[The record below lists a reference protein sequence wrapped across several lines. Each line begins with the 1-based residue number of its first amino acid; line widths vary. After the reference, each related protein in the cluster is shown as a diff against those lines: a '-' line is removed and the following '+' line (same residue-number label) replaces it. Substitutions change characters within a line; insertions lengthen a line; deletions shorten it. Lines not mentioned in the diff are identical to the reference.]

1 MAHNQFFYRIDG
13 LDLTPG
19 NKTAGFC
26 FSVSTQVMALL
37 AKEPV
42 SQEEIDRLMT
52 RARKRLSR
60 LVSQPATL
68 AANAEILFFENT
80 VCPRAFISDA
90 MFGGSIGADPETFG
104 KLLTPHPVDRIG
116 PEVEFTPHNCDL
128 AEQALILVV
137 LAQTW
142 TEYAW
147 AKLSEIAGR
156 GGPAVESSYLVRWE
170 DKPAQLTPYWDVA
183 EHSGAPVVES
193 FDSEGKRV
201 KVYRL
206 VNERYEAHLD

>member
-26 FSVSTQVMALL
+26 FSVSTQAMAVL

-42 SQEEIDRLMT
+42 LQEEIDRLMT
-52 RARKRLSR
+52 HARKRLSR
-60 LVSQPATL
+60 FGSDPAKS

-80 VCPRAFISDA
+80 ACPRAFISDA
-90 MFGGSIGADPETFG
+90 IFGGSIGADPETFG
-104 KLLTPHPVDRIG
+104 KLLTPHPLDRIG

-142 TEYAW
+142 AEYAW
-147 AKLSEIAGR
+147 AKLSEFAGR
-156 GGPAVESSYLVRWE
+156 GGSAMESSYLVHWE
-170 DKPAQLTPYWDVA
+170 GKPRQLTPYWDVA

-206 VNERYEAHLD
+206 VNGRYEAHQD